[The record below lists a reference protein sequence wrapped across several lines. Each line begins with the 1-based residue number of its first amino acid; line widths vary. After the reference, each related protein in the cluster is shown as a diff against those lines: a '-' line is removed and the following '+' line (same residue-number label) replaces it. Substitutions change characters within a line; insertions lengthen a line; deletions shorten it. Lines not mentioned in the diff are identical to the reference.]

1 MGELL
6 SKRLHAR
13 ISPETES
20 PLLMGG
26 DGFGGVEGG
35 ALPFGPEHMMH
46 LLFALDRPNASPSI
60 LGTGRVDGRSQAPSN
75 RLIWI
80 KAIARVR

>member
-1 MGELL
+1 
-6 SKRLHAR
+6 
-13 ISPETES
+13 
-20 PLLMGG
+20 MGG